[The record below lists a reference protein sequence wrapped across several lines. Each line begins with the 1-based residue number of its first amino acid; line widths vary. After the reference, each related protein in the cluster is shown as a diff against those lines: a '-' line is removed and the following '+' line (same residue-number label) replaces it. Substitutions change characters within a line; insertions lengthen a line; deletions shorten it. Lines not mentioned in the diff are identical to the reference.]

1 MDEEEYDAIFS
12 FLEYGTYLIYPSA
25 WHHKD
30 LKQAQVCAWT
40 MPFAVDI
47 ASYTVYR
54 KKDKERGKI
63 EYLQVPRGVEEIERI
78 LHSCHMHSSKESEY
92 HCSARIYVY
101 ASGLGYRISS
111 TS

>member
-12 FLEYGTYLIYPSA
+12 FLEYGTYPSA

-30 LKQAQVCAWT
+30 QKRALRRKCVDY
-40 MPFAVDI
+40 AVD
-47 ASYTVYR
+47 SGVLYR

-78 LHSCHMHSSKESEY
+78 LHSCHSSKESEY
-92 HCSARIYVY
+92 DCSARIYV
-101 ASGLGYRISS
+101 RIGTRLSNYS

>member
-1 MDEEEYDAIFS
+1 MVLS
-12 FLEYGTYLIYPSA
+12 YPSA

-40 MPFAVDI
+40 MRSI
-47 ASYTVYR
+47 AAYR

-78 LHSCHMHSSKESEY
+78 NPSFMPFVQRK
-92 HCSARIYVY
+92 
-101 ASGLGYRISS
+101 
-111 TS
+111 